1 MLKLCRIQPAPRH
14 VIPSNSDVKLKECWM
29 ENFSSKVHFVP
40 SWGSCGL
47 KRVTFVGLF
56 HSNSRSSICSKHR
69 HLLNLV
75 SVFYF
80 KTWRSPIHLKS
91 QSFADSLG
99 HEHLFYSCSHHTW
112 AIKWLNFMIRW
123 LITFQKSVMNFPNWL
138 LYPKVIKLLVRDP
151 RSVGHGPKLVL
162 CWTGK
167 FPQNSGTDP
176 GLRKFTLHLWLH
188 VGDGYWWR
196 YVFATISRYWWRF
209 QPFSSPILS
218 IF

>member
-1 MLKLCRIQPAPRH
+1 MDTNQWIQYHILNLGRMGSISDLNGLNWTSPPNL
-14 VIPSNSDVKLKECWM
+14 ITPNCDVKLKECWM

-123 LITFQKSVMNFPNWL
+123 LITYQKSVLNFP
-138 LYPKVIKLLVRDP
+138 I
-151 RSVGHGPKLVL
+151 SQGH
-162 CWTGK
+162 
-167 FPQNSGTDP
+167 
-176 GLRKFTLHLWLH
+176 
-188 VGDGYWWR
+188 
-196 YVFATISRYWWRF
+196 
-209 QPFSSPILS
+209 
-218 IF
+218 